1 MVWTGVTN
9 KKYIMPNKHTF
20 LQNAIKD
27 IDNNKPIWFTDSYT
41 NPNTITKHLLSEE
54 NKYDSKDKLPKT
66 DYDADK
72 DKNFTIVFH
81 SISLNCFCAWISC
94 PINDKHRTTQ
104 KIIINLKEEKIC
116 NKNIEVYVIRC

>member
-9 KKYIMPNKHTF
+9 KKYIMPNKNTF

-54 NKYDSKDKLPKT
+54 NKYDSKDKL
-66 DYDADK
+66 
-72 DKNFTIVFH
+72 
-81 SISLNCFCAWISC
+81 
-94 PINDKHRTTQ
+94 
-104 KIIINLKEEKIC
+104 
-116 NKNIEVYVIRC
+116 RC